1 MNEKAVDAREKAR
14 RELEAS
20 KPFPKKKP
28 PPRPVLACV
37 NGNIVADAVVIVSSS
52 DPNWWRGM
60 AVRRDGEIQV
70 RR

>member
-20 KPFPKKKP
+20 KPAAAEAGVSL
-28 PPRPVLACV
+28 REWQHRRRCGR
-37 NGNIVADAVVIVSSS
+37 NRIVERS
-52 DPNWWRGM
+52 DWWRGM